1 MKQLSLFRGVHDT
14 QPRPVTLEELVT
26 MMRTDQ
32 SVRDLTEKH
41 RYARSM
47 GDEQGAS
54 RYKKM
59 MTSFGV
65 AALFEGGR
73 RQRHIVEYTGLSL
86 ADFDHIPEERM
97 PEVLAMVCED
107 EHTLLA
113 YTTISNHG
121 IRVLYRYDYKP
132 TDDTNCHGFQ
142 EDKNSPCS
150 SVLSVGDYKLAF
162 LHGNRYYSE
171 LVGLESD
178 GQCKNVGRISTIA
191 YDEEL
196 YYNPD
201 ATPFIVKLEEKKSVG
216 RPRGVKSEKLRV
228 KSCKVSDVEAAV
240 CKELE
245 QRGVVYRA
253 GTHNKYISDA
263 CYMMNRYGVA
273 ESDCTAWALDRFAD
287 YHEAGNDVASI
298 VRSCYTQ
305 TAEHG
310 TARPPKADTG
320 KQATVAQIEA
330 FLAERVALRRNV
342 VTGFVEILPLN
353 EDDDADARGASVNLQ
368 FSSFAPR
375 HRLSKLISALGL
387 ASVATVARY
396 ESATCDE
403 ESFSSPEEC
412 ALAPLGLS
420 AQRSAACSSCL
431 PEENSKQE
439 FSHTDST
446 DNTDSI
452 YCQQDLNTITQNT
465 RCCARVGHPDG
476 DTKHYTLNSKQ
487 KQYRQFTDDDRN
499 SLWRALSKE
508 LGVRVVRQ
516 DISAVVKS
524 DFSPRYH
531 PFEDYINWLQP
542 WDGVTDHIGR
552 LASSVTVKG
561 DQEYFARCFKKWL
574 VAFIAAIF
582 DPEEVNHEILV
593 FIGRQGSYKST
604 WFHYLLPPE
613 LRQYF
618 LPKLMS
624 NSGITKDD
632 LFKIAQSGLVC
643 LEEIDHMK
651 QRDLNQLKA
660 ITTMRTINERRSYG
674 EFNEFHRHIA
684 SFCATGNN
692 RFFLTD
698 PTGNRRFLT
707 FEVESI
713 VPPQTYDY
721 GYEGVYAQ
729 AYTLWRQGFR
739 YWFNDEENAEI
750 NRRNTDFEA
759 PNKEWELINK
769 YYRRPLAGEECKFL
783 TATDILERINASV
796 KERLSIVKIGNAL
809 HDLGYERKRLGNARG
824 YRLVEIPFAD
834 MERKQKDMGKYTD
847 TPQPEEQET
856 QDHDEE
862 VQTEL
867 PF

>member
-1 MKQLSLFRGVHDT
+1 MQISLFNGFADKNPKPITIREVVEII
-14 QPRPVTLEELVT
+14 RA
-26 MMRTDQ
+26 DQ
-32 SVRDLTEKH
+32 RLQVLTENH
-41 RYARSM
+41 RRYRAM
-47 GDEQGAS
+47 GDTARAEAEKQHMPCYS
-54 RYKKM
+54 
-59 MTSFGV
+59 V
-65 AALFEGGR
+65 AVLFSGGK
-73 RQRHIVEYTGLSL
+73 QQKHIVSYTGLSIVDL
-86 ADFDHIPEERM
+86 DHVPSERM
-97 PEVLAMVCED
+97 AEVLTMVRND
-107 EHTLLA
+107 PHTLLA
-113 YTTISNHG
+113 YTTISG
-121 IRVLYRYDYKP
+121 EGVRVLFRYAVNKTTDCTDY
-132 TDDTNCHGFQ
+132 TDSSADGSSTLRSNNPRNLWLNNQ
-142 EDKNSPCS
+142 E
-150 SVLSVGDYKLAF
+150 YKRVF
-162 LHGNRYYSE
+162 EQGNEYYCNLLNLPYDE
-171 LVGLESD
+171 K
-178 GQCKNVGRISTIA
+178 CKNATRISGMA
-191 YDEEL
+191 HDPEV

-201 ATPFIVKLEEKKSVG
+201 ATAIIVDMTKKSAG
-216 RPRGVKSEKLRV
+216 RPRKGTKIERV
-228 KSCKVSDVEAAV
+228 EESVIR
-240 CKELE
+240 ELE
-245 QRGVVYRA
+245 QRGVVYA
-253 GTHNKYISDA
+253 PGSHNKYISDA
-263 CYMMNRYGVA
+263 CYMMNRYGV
-273 ESDCTAWALDRFAD
+273 SLGDCTAWALDRFSD
-287 YHEAGNDVASI
+287 YQQQGNDVASI
-298 VRSCYTQ
+298 VRSCYAQ
-305 TAEHG
+305 TEEHG
-310 TARPPKADTG
+310 TTRPPKAVSD

-330 FLAERVALRRNV
+330 FLAERVQLRRNV
-342 VTGFVEILPLN
+342 VTGFVEVRETHPNPPCEGGNSIVSEQSPLPHR
-353 EDDDADARGASVNLQ
+353 EGWGG
-368 FSSFAPR
+368 SSW
-375 HRLSKLISALGL
+375 
-387 ASVATVARY
+387 
-396 ESATCDE
+396 
-403 ESFSSPEEC
+403 
-412 ALAPLGLS
+412 
-420 AQRSAACSSCL
+420 
-431 PEENSKQE
+431 
-439 FSHTDST
+439 
-446 DNTDSI
+446 
-452 YCQQDLNTITQNT
+452 
-465 RCCARVGHPDG
+465 
-476 DTKHYTLNSKQ
+476 
-487 KQYRQFTDDDRN
+487 RQFTDDDRN

-508 LGVRVVRQ
+508 LGARVVRQ

-531 PFEDYINWLQP
+531 PFEEYIGSLQP
-542 WDGVTDHIGR
+542 WDGATDHIGR

-624 NSGITKDD
+624 SAGITKDD

-707 FEVESI
+707 FEVENI

-796 KERLSIVKIGNAL
+796 KERLSVIRVGNAL
-809 HDLGYERKRLGNARG
+809 LSMGYERTRAGNLRG
-824 YRLVEIPFAD
+824 YRVVEIPYAD
-834 MERKQKDMGKYTD
+834 IERKQKDMGKFTD
-847 TPQPEEQET
+847 TPNEDTALKGEEDMQP
-856 QDHDEE
+856 
-862 VQTEL
+862 EL

>member
-1 MKQLSLFRGVHDT
+1 
-14 QPRPVTLEELVT
+14 

-41 RYARSM
+41 RYARSA

-59 MTSFGV
+59 MASFGV
-65 AALFEGGR
+65 AARFEGGR
-73 RQRHIVEYTGLSL
+73 QQKHIVEFTGLSL
-86 ADFDHIPEERM
+86 VDIDHIAEEDMVR
-97 PEVLAMVCED
+97 VLDLVRAD

-113 YTTISNHG
+113 YTTLSGQGLRILFRYQINENVNVLGQAKCFAIDENSYPLPLRGLPLKEGECKHRVRSNSKELSPFKG
-121 IRVLYRYDYKP
+121 DECSGARRNETEGVKRYAEQYKQV
-132 TDDTNCHGFQ
+132 FEQ
-142 EDKNSPCS
+142 
-150 SVLSVGDYKLAF
+150 
-162 LHGNRYYSE
+162 GNKYYST
-171 LVGLESD
+171 LTGLPTD

-201 ATPFIVKLEEKKSVG
+201 ATPFVIKLEEKKPVG
-216 RPRGVKSEKLRV
+216 RPKGGKSEKGSV
-228 KSCKVSDVEAAV
+228 KRCKVGDVEHLV
-240 CKELE
+240 QRELE
-245 QRGVVYRA
+245 RRGIVYEA
-253 GTHNKYISDA
+253 GTYNKYVSA
-263 CYMMNRYGVA
+263 FCYEMNRYGVP
-273 ESDCTAWALDRFAD
+273 EEECREWAVNRFDD
-287 YHEAGNDVASI
+287 YDTPAVEAI
-298 VRSCYTQ
+298 VRSCYQQ
-305 TAEHG
+305 TEEHG
-310 TARPPKADTG
+310 TVRVPRTG
-320 KQATVAQIEA
+320 SDKQATVAQIEA
-330 FLAERVALRRNV
+330 FLAERVQLRRNV
-342 VTGFVEILPLN
+342 VTGFVEVRETETPSNLPLYGEALQASLPN
-353 EDDDADARGASVNLQ
+353 NSSKQPEGA
-368 FSSFAPR
+368 PHKGGR
-375 HRLSKLISALGL
+375 REG
-387 ASVATVARY
+387 ASVATTR
-396 ESATCDE
+396 D
-403 ESFSSPEEC
+403 SS
-412 ALAPLGLS
+412 L
-420 AQRSAACSSCL
+420 QRSLACEYQRAEGVCGS
-431 PEENSKQE
+431 P
-439 FSHTDST
+439 
-446 DNTDSI
+446 
-452 YCQQDLNTITQNT
+452 
-465 RCCARVGHPDG
+465 
-476 DTKHYTLNSKQ
+476 
-487 KQYRQFTDDDRN
+487 YRQFTDDDRN
-499 SLWRALSKE
+499 SLWRALSKD

-531 PFEDYINWLQP
+531 PFEDYISSLQP
-542 WDGVTDHIGR
+542 WDGETDHIAR
-552 LASSVTVKG
+552 LAASVTVKG

-582 DPEEVNHEILV
+582 DAEEVNHEILV

-624 NSGITKDD
+624 NAGITKDD

-643 LEEIDHMK
+643 LEEIDNMK

-660 ITTMRTINERRSYG
+660 ITTMRTINERRAYG

-698 PTGNRRFLT
+698 HTGNRRFLT

-729 AYTLWRQGFR
+729 AYALWRQGFR
-739 YWFNDEENAEI
+739 YWFDEEENAEI
-750 NRRNTDFEA
+750 NRRNTEFEA

-769 YYRRPLAGEECKFL
+769 YYRRPLQGEECKFL
-783 TATDILERINASV
+783 TATDILERINGSV
-796 KERLSIVKIGNAL
+796 KERLSAIRVGNAL
-809 HDLGYERKRLGNARG
+809 LSMGYERTRAGNLRG
-824 YRLVEIPFAD
+824 YRVVEVPFAD
-834 MERKQKDMGKYTD
+834 IERKQKDMGKFTD
-847 TPQPEEQET
+847 SANEDSAQKGEE
-856 QDHDEE
+856 D

>member
-1 MKQLSLFRGVHDT
+1 MLTREERQFSDKPRASLLTTAEALASLRSATSSPSCLPDGYTSRSLVNVIVNVNVKNAVFIMQQLSLFRGVHDT

-26 MMRTDQ
+26 MMRTDH

-41 RYARSM
+41 RYARST

-65 AALFEGGR
+65 ATLFEGGR
-73 RQRHIVEYTGLSL
+73 RQQHIVELTGLSL
-86 ADFDHIPEERM
+86 VDIDHIPAERM
-97 PEVLAMVCED
+97 SEVLALVRGD

-113 YTTISNHG
+113 YTTLSGQGVRILFRYQINENVNENLRAPLGTPPSQSDTPSINRGGVSCTSTHPEG
-121 IRVLYRYDYKP
+121 MQFANCPSVYRGTSGTQCSGGSSKHSAEQYKQV
-132 TDDTNCHGFQ
+132 FEQ
-142 EDKNSPCS
+142 
-150 SVLSVGDYKLAF
+150 
-162 LHGNRYYSE
+162 GNKYYST
-171 LVGLESD
+171 LTGLPTD

-196 YYNPD
+196 YYNPE
-201 ATPFIVKLEEKKSVG
+201 ATPFVIEPEEKKSVG
-216 RPRGVKSEKLRV
+216 RPRKGKSEEVRV
-228 KSCKVSDVEAAV
+228 KRCEDAV
-240 CKELE
+240 LRELE
-245 QRGVVYRA
+245 RRGVVYA
-253 GTHNKYISDA
+253 PGSYNKYVNAA
-263 CYMMNRYGVA
+263 CYEMNRYGVP
-273 ESDCTAWALDRFAD
+273 EEQCREWAVNRFAD
-287 YHEAGNDVASI
+287 YDAAEVASI
-298 VRSCYTQ
+298 VRSCYQQ
-305 TAEHG
+305 TEEHG
-310 TARPPKADTG
+310 TARPPKAVSD

-330 FLAERVALRRNV
+330 FLAERVQLRRNV
-342 VTGFVEILPLN
+342 VTGFVEVR
-353 EDDDADARGASVNLQ
+353 EDH
-368 FSSFAPR
+368 SF
-375 HRLSKLISALGL
+375 
-387 ASVATVARY
+387 
-396 ESATCDE
+396 
-403 ESFSSPEEC
+403 
-412 ALAPLGLS
+412 
-420 AQRSAACSSCL
+420 
-431 PEENSKQE
+431 
-439 FSHTDST
+439 
-446 DNTDSI
+446 
-452 YCQQDLNTITQNT
+452 
-465 RCCARVGHPDG
+465 
-476 DTKHYTLNSKQ
+476 
-487 KQYRQFTDDDRN
+487 RQFTDDDRN

-531 PFEDYINWLQP
+531 PFEDYINRLQP

-624 NSGITKDD
+624 SAGITKDD

-643 LEEIDHMK
+643 LEEIDNMK

-660 ITTMRTINERRSYG
+660 ITTMRSINERRSYG

-796 KERLSIVKIGNAL
+796 KERLSVIRVGNAL
-809 HDLGYERKRLGNARG
+809 LSMGYERTRAGNLRG
-824 YRLVEIPFAD
+824 YRVVEIPYAD
-834 MERKQKDMGKYTD
+834 IERKQKDMGKFTD
-847 TPQPEEQET
+847 TPNEDTAQDEGEEDMQP
-856 QDHDEE
+856 
-862 VQTEL
+862 EL

>member
-1 MKQLSLFRGVHDT
+1 MIQLSLFRGVHDT

-41 RYARSM
+41 RYARTS

-59 MTSFGV
+59 MASFGV
-65 AALFEGGR
+65 AARFEGGR
-73 RQRHIVEYTGLSL
+73 QQKHIVEFTGLSL
-86 ADFDHIPEERM
+86 VDIDHISPERM
-97 PEVLAMVCED
+97 TEILEKVRED

-113 YTTISNHG
+113 YTTLSG
-121 IRVLYRYDYKP
+121 QGVRVLARYALNTSNDNDNVNDNCLPDGKSTLYK
-132 TDDTNCHGFQ
+132 T
-142 EDKNSPCS
+142 
-150 SVLSVGDYKLAF
+150 AF
-162 LHGNRYYSE
+162 LQINEYYST
-171 LVGLESD
+171 LTGLPTD

-191 YDEEL
+191 YDENL
-196 YYNPD
+196 YYNPE
-201 ATPFIVKLEEKKSVG
+201 ATPFIIKIEEKKSVG
-216 RPRGVKSEKLRV
+216 RPKGGKSEKGSV
-228 KSCKVSDVEAAV
+228 KRCKVGDVEHLV
-240 CKELE
+240 QRELE
-245 QRGVVYRA
+245 RRGVVYEA
-253 GTHNKYISDA
+253 GTYNKYVSA
-263 CYMMNRYGVA
+263 FCYEMNRYGVP
-273 ESDCTAWALDRFAD
+273 EEECREWAVNRFDD
-287 YHEAGNDVASI
+287 YNTPEVEAI

-305 TAEHG
+305 TEEHG
-310 TARPPKADTG
+310 TVRVPQNKSE

-330 FLAERVALRRNV
+330 FLAERVQLRRNV
-342 VTGFVEILPLN
+342 VTGFVEVREASPNPSQGGGQGSAMTESPLLGSTRKSVGC
-353 EDDDADARGASVNLQ
+353 DDEN
-368 FSSFAPR
+368 
-375 HRLSKLISALGL
+375 
-387 ASVATVARY
+387 
-396 ESATCDE
+396 
-403 ESFSSPEEC
+403 FSSPKESRLRVSRGE
-412 ALAPLGLS
+412 APS
-420 AQRSAACSSCL
+420 
-431 PEENSKQE
+431 
-439 FSHTDST
+439 F
-446 DNTDSI
+446 
-452 YCQQDLNTITQNT
+452 
-465 RCCARVGHPDG
+465 
-476 DTKHYTLNSKQ
+476 
-487 KQYRQFTDDDRN
+487 RQFTDDDRN

-524 DFSPRYH
+524 DFSPHYH
-531 PFEDYINWLQP
+531 PFEDYISSLQP
-542 WDGVTDHIGR
+542 WDGETDHIAR

-643 LEEIDHMK
+643 LEEIDNMK

-660 ITTMRTINERRSYG
+660 ITTMRTINERRAYG

-713 VPPQTYDY
+713 VPPQNYDY
-721 GYEGVYAQ
+721 GYEGVYTQ

-739 YWFNDEENAEI
+739 YWFDEEENAEI
-750 NRRNTDFEA
+750 NRRNTEFEA

-769 YYRRPLAGEECKFL
+769 YYRRPLQGEECKFL
-783 TATDILERINASV
+783 TATDILERINCSV
-796 KERLSIVKIGNAL
+796 KERLSAIRVGNAL
-809 HDLGYERKRLGNARG
+809 LSMGYERTRAGNLRG
-824 YRLVEIPFAD
+824 YRVVEVPFAD
-834 MERKQKDMGKYTD
+834 IERKQKDMGKFTD
-847 TPQPEEQET
+847 SANEAAAQKGEE
-856 QDHDEE
+856 D